1 MPEVLRSS
9 SVLCLKGRYSGVEKG
24 NHARNARYTDGMS
37 FPITTLSP
45 DQYPPSLREI
55 PHIPK
60 HLYCRGKSMD
70 ESKHVIAVVG
80 ARRHSDYGRKACE
93 KIITDLAGYPITVI
107 SGLAIGIDAIAH
119 ETAIASGLTTV
130 AVVGSG
136 LDDSVLYPA
145 VNKPLAQRIL
155 EHDGSLISEL
165 EPQARATKYTF
176 PSRNRIMAGLAEI
189 VIAVECELK
198 SGTRITTRLATE
210 YNKEV
215 GAVPHSIFSEVGAGT
230 NALIQQGA
238 HVIRDGRD
246 VIELL
251 GLETPVN
258 TAVKTETL
266 TDAEQ
271 KVYNALN
278 TPKTKTMLS
287 QETNLSAQELQSA
300 IAALEMKDVVI
311 EMMGTVQRR

>member
-1 MPEVLRSS
+1 M
-9 SVLCLKGRYSGVEKG
+9 
-24 NHARNARYTDGMS
+24 
-37 FPITTLSP
+37 
-45 DQYPPSLREI
+45 
-55 PHIPK
+55 
-60 HLYCRGKSMD
+60 
-70 ESKHVIAVVG
+70 IAVIG

-155 EHDGSLISEL
+155 EHSGSLISEL

-238 HVIRDGRD
+238 HVIRDGKD
-246 VIELL
+246 VVDLL
-251 GLETPVN
+251 GLETSAN
-258 TAVKTETL
+258 TAAKTETL

-271 KVYNALN
+271 KVYDALN

-287 QETNLSAQELQSA
+287 QETNLSAHALQSA
-300 IAALEMKDVVI
+300 IAALEMKDLVM
-311 EMMGTVQRR
+311 EMMGTIQRR

>member
-1 MPEVLRSS
+1 
-9 SVLCLKGRYSGVEKG
+9 
-24 NHARNARYTDGMS
+24 
-37 FPITTLSP
+37 
-45 DQYPPSLREI
+45 
-55 PHIPK
+55 
-60 HLYCRGKSMD
+60 
-70 ESKHVIAVVG
+70 
-80 ARRHSDYGRKACE
+80 
-93 KIITDLAGYPITVI
+93 
-107 SGLAIGIDAIAH
+107 
-119 ETAIASGLTTV
+119 
-130 AVVGSG
+130 
-136 LDDSVLYPA
+136 
-145 VNKPLAQRIL
+145 
-155 EHDGSLISEL
+155 
-165 EPQARATKYTF
+165 
-176 PSRNRIMAGLAEI
+176 MAGLAEI